1 MSTEAIAGITISLLG
16 SVGLAIKATAV
27 YFVRRLEH
35 YQSRTETALADC
47 EKKHEEC
54 DEKGRQLELR
64 LARLEGRMEIEEQRD
79 HNE

>member
-1 MSTEAIAGITISLLG
+1 VTTEYIALGAGALTGIG
-16 SVGLAIKATAV
+16 VAIKATAV

-35 YQSRTETALADC
+35 YQSRTETALSEC

>member
-1 MSTEAIAGITISLLG
+1 MTTEIIAIAGTTLAG
-16 SVGLAIKATAV
+16 VGFAVKATAV
-27 YFVRRLEH
+27 YFVRKLEH
-35 YQSRTETALADC
+35 FQLRTETALAEC
-47 EKKHEEC
+47 EEKHAEC

>member
-16 SVGLAIKATAV
+16 SVGLAIKATAS

-35 YQSRTETALADC
+35 YQQRTETALADC
-47 EKKHEEC
+47 EKKHEDC
-54 DEKGRQLELR
+54 DKKGRELELR

-79 HNE
+79 KE

>member
-1 MSTEAIAGITISLLG
+1 VSTEAIAGITISLLG

-47 EKKHEEC
+47 EKKHDDC
-54 DEKGRQLELR
+54 DKKGRELELR

-79 HNE
+79 KE